1 MDKKRIAAL
10 AAAAWMACMP
20 LESGMNA
27 FRLAHAEGTADEAEP
42 EATPTSE
49 PTEEP
54 EATPTPMPTE
64 EPEATPTP
72 EPTEEPEATPT
83 SEPTE
88 EPEATPTPEPTEEP
102 GATPTP
108 MPTEEPEATS
118 APEED
123 DWKPHGEAWAILEDG
138 TKLDGRL
145 QDILNA
151 LSGKERED
159 EEAEVFIRTRDML
172 VVSGIDEE
180 IFDRVTL
187 SPDEEVFDPE
197 KAYYVEWQIQDAVPL
212 GAEDEPTLPPIVV
225 YVTREGADKPNIGD
239 ATPAPTET
247 PAPTDEPTQ
256 TPNET
261 PAPTDEPTQTPTE
274 TPAPTEAPTQAPTE
288 TPAPTEAPTQTPSET
303 PAPTQTPTETP
314 APTGMTLE
322 VTADDY
328 EPGIWTNHPP
338 VFTLSGIPEGS
349 DEYVYGVFVCNERL
363 ILLAKDTD
371 SYVPTEEGLTSVRFA
386 ILDMMGDV
394 VALSDQYDLMLDL
407 SAPDGPYL
415 SGVDYCDTVCYIE
428 ASDSLS
434 GLSDI
439 SYDEGETWEPYIEYE
454 DGLSIVGEKG
464 DTIEAGTIWVR
475 DIAGNISVNAEEF
488 TFGKRKKTGGTGGT
502 GTKPIKHVKETMDYS
517 KANYNALELKFSDEP
532 QTQLVAG
539 EATLNLSLSE
549 GAGDAAKPFTAKLA
563 AWQTDEKAQDKPNAL
578 VLTAQAGEENS
589 TWRFSGDVYKLLN
602 NSGVDYLV
610 FSTGEYMTALP
621 TAGFTGGTQYG
632 KLKASG
638 VSTRKFEYTL
648 CQDEA
653 LRETTLS
660 VQVGGETYL
669 LEEDTAQ
676 PMYRYDVLVGTTDL
690 MKNPYESYKH
700 KEANP

>member
-1 MDKKRIAAL
+1 MNKKRIAVL

-27 FRLAHAEGTADEAEP
+27 FRLAHAEGTADEAEREATPEPMEEP
-42 EATPTSE
+42 EATPTPEPTEEPEATPTPE

-72 EPTEEPEATPT
+72 MPTEEPEATP
-83 SEPTE
+83 
-88 EPEATPTPEPTEEP
+88 
-102 GATPTP
+102 
-108 MPTEEPEATS
+108 

-123 DWKPHGEAWAILEDG
+123 DWKPHGEAWAILGDG

-145 QDILNA
+145 QDILNE

-197 KAYYVEWQIQDAVPL
+197 KAYYVEWQIQDAAPL
-212 GAEDEPTLPPIVV
+212 GAEDERTLPSIVV

-239 ATPAPTET
+239 ATPT
-247 PAPTDEPTQ
+247 
-256 TPNET
+256 
-261 PAPTDEPTQTPTE
+261 
-274 TPAPTEAPTQAPTE
+274 PTE
-288 TPAPTEAPTQTPSET
+288 TPAPTEAPTQTPN
-303 PAPTQTPTETP
+303 ETP

-322 VTADDY
+322 VTADGY
-328 EPGIWTNHPP
+328 EPGIWTNNPP

-371 SYVPTEEGLTSVRFA
+371 FYVPTEEGLTSVRFA

-428 ASDSLS
+428 AYDSLS

-475 DIAGNISVNAEEF
+475 DVAGNISANAEEF

-539 EATLNLSLSE
+539 ETTLNLSLSE

-660 VQVGGETYL
+660 VQVEGETYL

>member
-1 MDKKRIAAL
+1 
-10 AAAAWMACMP
+10 
-20 LESGMNA
+20 
-27 FRLAHAEGTADEAEP
+27 
-42 EATPTSE
+42 
-49 PTEEP
+49 
-54 EATPTPMPTE
+54 
-64 EPEATPTP
+64 
-72 EPTEEPEATPT
+72 
-83 SEPTE
+83 
-88 EPEATPTPEPTEEP
+88 
-102 GATPTP
+102 
-108 MPTEEPEATS
+108 
-118 APEED
+118 
-123 DWKPHGEAWAILEDG
+123 
-138 TKLDGRL
+138 
-145 QDILNA
+145 
-151 LSGKERED
+151 
-159 EEAEVFIRTRDML
+159 
-172 VVSGIDEE
+172 
-180 IFDRVTL
+180 
-187 SPDEEVFDPE
+187 
-197 KAYYVEWQIQDAVPL
+197 
-212 GAEDEPTLPPIVV
+212 
-225 YVTREGADKPNIGD
+225 
-239 ATPAPTET
+239 
-247 PAPTDEPTQ
+247 
-256 TPNET
+256 
-261 PAPTDEPTQTPTE
+261 
-274 TPAPTEAPTQAPTE
+274 
-288 TPAPTEAPTQTPSET
+288 
-303 PAPTQTPTETP
+303 
-314 APTGMTLE
+314 MTLE
-322 VTADDY
+322 VTADGY
-328 EPGIWTNHPP
+328 EPGIWTNNPP

-475 DIAGNISVNAEEF
+475 DVAGNISANAEEF

-660 VQVGGETYL
+660 VQVEGETYL

>member
-1 MDKKRIAAL
+1 MNKKRIAVL

-27 FRLAHAEGTADEAEP
+27 FRLAHAEGTADEAEREATPEPTEEPEATPEPTEEP
-42 EATPTSE
+42 EATPTPE

-64 EPEATPTP
+64 EPEATP
-72 EPTEEPEATPT
+72 
-83 SEPTE
+83 
-88 EPEATPTPEPTEEP
+88 
-102 GATPTP
+102 
-108 MPTEEPEATS
+108 

-145 QDILNA
+145 QDILNE

-197 KAYYVEWQIQDAVPL
+197 KAYYVEWQIQDAAPF
-212 GAEDEPTLPPIVV
+212 GAEDERTLPSIVV

-239 ATPAPTET
+239 ATPAPTEAPTET
-247 PAPTDEPTQ
+247 PAPTEAPTQ
-256 TPNET
+256 TPTETPVPTEAPTQTPTET

-274 TPAPTEAPTQAPTE
+274 TPAPTEAPTQ
-288 TPAPTEAPTQTPSET
+288 TPN
-303 PAPTQTPTETP
+303 ETP

-322 VTADDY
+322 VTADGY
-328 EPGIWTNHPP
+328 EPGIWTNNPP

-371 SYVPTEEGLTSVRFA
+371 FYVPTEEGLTSVRFA

-428 ASDSLS
+428 AYDSLS

-488 TFGKRKKTGGTGGT
+488 TFGKRKRTGGTGGT

-539 EATLNLSLSE
+539 ETTLNLSLSE

-660 VQVGGETYL
+660 VQVEGETYL

>member
-27 FRLAHAEGTADEAEP
+27 FRLAHAEGTVDEAEP

-54 EATPTPMPTE
+54 EATPTPEPTE

-102 GATPTP
+102 EATPTP

-145 QDILNA
+145 QDILNE

-212 GAEDEPTLPPIVV
+212 GAEDERTLPSIVV

-247 PAPTDEPTQ
+247 PAPTDAPTQ
-256 TPNET
+256 NPEAT
-261 PAPTDEPTQTPTE
+261 PAPTDAPTQSPE
-274 TPAPTEAPTQAPTE
+274 ATPAPTDAPTQNPEA
-288 TPAPTEAPTQTPSET
+288 TPAPTDA
-303 PAPTQTPTETP
+303 PTETP

-328 EPGIWTNHPP
+328 EPGVWTNHPP

-386 ILDMMGDV
+386 ILDLMGDV

-475 DIAGNISVNAEEF
+475 DVAGNISANAEEF

-660 VQVGGETYL
+660 VQVEGETYL

>member
-1 MDKKRIAAL
+1 MDKKRMAAL
-10 AAAAWMACMP
+10 AAAALMACAP
-20 LESGMNA
+20 FESG
-27 FRLAHAEGTADEAEP
+27 AHAFGAALAESTADEAER
-42 EATPTSE
+42 EATPE
-49 PTEEP
+49 PTAEP
-54 EATPTPMPTE
+54 EETPTPEPME

-72 EPTEEPEATPT
+72 EPTEEPE
-83 SEPTE
+83 
-88 EPEATPTPEPTEEP
+88 
-102 GATPTP
+102 ATPTP

-145 QDILNA
+145 QDILNE

-212 GAEDEPTLPPIVV
+212 GAEDEQTLPPIVV
-225 YVTREGADKPNIGD
+225 YVTRDGADKPVVD
-239 ATPAPTET
+239 APSPAPTDEPTQEPDET

-256 TPNET
+256 APDET
-261 PAPTDEPTQTPTE
+261 PAPTDEPTQEPDE
-274 TPAPTEAPTQAPTE
+274 TPAPTDEPTQEPDGTPAPTDEPTQAPDE
-288 TPAPTEAPTQTPSET
+288 TPTPE
-303 PAPTQTPTETP
+303 PTETP
-314 APTGMTLE
+314 ESGMTLE
-322 VTADDY
+322 VTADGY
-328 EPGIWTNHPP
+328 EPDVWTNSAPL
-338 VFTLSGIPEGS
+338 FRLSGIPEGS

-386 ILDMMGDV
+386 ILDLMGDV
-394 VALSDQYDLMLDL
+394 VALSDQYDLMLDFT
-407 SAPDGPYL
+407 APDGPYL
-415 SGVDYCDTVCYIE
+415 SGVDYSDTVCFIDVY
-428 ASDSLS
+428 DGLS
-434 GLSDI
+434 GLSEI

-454 DGLSIVGEKG
+454 DGLSMIGEKG
-464 DTIEAGTIWVR
+464 ETIEAGTIWVR
-475 DIAGNISVNAEEF
+475 DIAGNISSNAEEF

-539 EATLNLSLSE
+539 ETTLNLSLNE
-549 GAGDAAKPFTAKLA
+549 GSGDTAKPFTAKLA

-660 VQVGGETYL
+660 VQVEGETYL

-700 KEANP
+700 KEADE

>member
-1 MDKKRIAAL
+1 MNKKRIAVL

-27 FRLAHAEGTADEAEP
+27 FRLAHAEGTADEAER
-42 EATPTSE
+42 EATPE

-72 EPTEEPEATPT
+72 
-83 SEPTE
+83 
-88 EPEATPTPEPTEEP
+88 
-102 GATPTP
+102 
-108 MPTEEPEATS
+108 MPTEEPKATP

-123 DWKPHGEAWAILEDG
+123 DWKPHGEAWAILGDG

-145 QDILNA
+145 QDILNE

-197 KAYYVEWQIQDAVPL
+197 KAYYVEWQIQDAAPL
-212 GAEDEPTLPPIVV
+212 GAEDERTLPSIVV

-239 ATPAPTET
+239 ATPAPT
-247 PAPTDEPTQ
+247 DE
-256 TPNET
+256 
-261 PAPTDEPTQTPTE
+261 
-274 TPAPTEAPTQAPTE
+274 
-288 TPAPTEAPTQTPSET
+288 
-303 PAPTQTPTETP
+303 PTQTPTETP

-322 VTADDY
+322 VTADGY
-328 EPGIWTNHPP
+328 EPGIWTNNPP

-371 SYVPTEEGLTSVRFA
+371 FYVPTEEGLTSVRFA

-428 ASDSLS
+428 AYDSLS

-475 DIAGNISVNAEEF
+475 DVAGNISVNAEEF

-660 VQVGGETYL
+660 VQVEGETYL

>member
-1 MDKKRIAAL
+1 MNKKRIAVL

-27 FRLAHAEGTADEAEP
+27 FRLAHAEGTADEAER
-42 EATPTSE
+42 EATPE

-54 EATPTPMPTE
+54 EATPTPMPTEESEATPTPEPTE

-72 EPTEEPEATPT
+72 EPTEEPEATL
-83 SEPTE
+83 
-88 EPEATPTPEPTEEP
+88 
-102 GATPTP
+102 TP

-123 DWKPHGEAWAILEDG
+123 DWKPHGEAWAILGDG

-145 QDILNA
+145 QDILNE

-197 KAYYVEWQIQDAVPL
+197 KAYYVEWQIQDAAPL
-212 GAEDEPTLPPIVV
+212 GAEDERTLPSIVV

-239 ATPAPTET
+239 ATPAPTE
-247 PAPTDEPTQ
+247 APTQ
-256 TPNET
+256 TPTET

-274 TPAPTEAPTQAPTE
+274 TPAPTDE
-288 TPAPTEAPTQTPSET
+288 PTQTPSET
-303 PAPTQTPTETP
+303 PAPTDEPTQTPTETP

-322 VTADDY
+322 VTADGY
-328 EPGIWTNHPP
+328 EPGIWTNNPP

-349 DEYVYGVFVCNERL
+349 NEYVYGVFVCNERL

-488 TFGKRKKTGGTGGT
+488 TFGKRKRTGGTGGT

-539 EATLNLSLSE
+539 ETTLNLSLSE

-660 VQVGGETYL
+660 VQVEGETYL

>member
-1 MDKKRIAAL
+1 MNKKRIAVL

-27 FRLAHAEGTADEAEP
+27 FRLAHAEGTADEAER
-42 EATPTSE
+42 EATPE
-49 PTEEP
+49 
-54 EATPTPMPTE
+54 PTE

-83 SEPTE
+83 PEPTE
-88 EPEATPTPEPTEEP
+88 EPEATPTFEPTEEP
-102 GATPTP
+102 EATPTP

-145 QDILNA
+145 QDILNE

-187 SPDEEVFDPE
+187 SPDAEVFDPE
-197 KAYYVEWQIQDAVPL
+197 KAYYVEWQIQDAAPL
-212 GAEDEPTLPPIVV
+212 GAEDERTLPSIVV

-239 ATPAPTET
+239 AAPAPTV
-247 PAPTDEPTQ
+247 APTQ
-256 TPNET
+256 T
-261 PAPTDEPTQTPTE
+261 
-274 TPAPTEAPTQAPTE
+274 PTE

-303 PAPTQTPTETP
+303 PAPTDAPTQTPTETP

-322 VTADDY
+322 VTADGY
-328 EPGIWTNHPP
+328 EPGIWTNNPP

-349 DEYVYGVFVCNERL
+349 NEYVYGVFVCNERL

-428 ASDSLS
+428 AYDSLS

-488 TFGKRKKTGGTGGT
+488 TFGKRKRTGGTGGT

-539 EATLNLSLSE
+539 ETTLNLSLSE

-700 KEANP
+700 KEADP

>member
-1 MDKKRIAAL
+1 MNKKRIAVL

-27 FRLAHAEGTADEAEP
+27 FRLAHAEGTADEAEREVTP
-42 EATPTSE
+42 E
-49 PTEEP
+49 
-54 EATPTPMPTE
+54 PTE

-83 SEPTE
+83 PEPTE
-88 EPEATPTPEPTEEP
+88 EPE
-102 GATPTP
+102 ATPTP

-123 DWKPHGEAWAILEDG
+123 DWKPHGEAWAILGDG

-145 QDILNA
+145 QDILNE

-197 KAYYVEWQIQDAVPL
+197 KAYYVEWQIQDAAPL
-212 GAEDEPTLPPIVV
+212 GAEDERTLPSIVV

-239 ATPAPTET
+239 ATPAPTEAPTQTPTKTPAPTEAPTQTPTQTPTET

-274 TPAPTEAPTQAPTE
+274 TL
-288 TPAPTEAPTQTPSET
+288 APTEAPTQTPSET
-303 PAPTQTPTETP
+303 PAPT
-314 APTGMTLE
+314 GMTLE
-322 VTADDY
+322 VTADGY
-328 EPGIWTNHPP
+328 EPGIWTNNPP

-415 SGVDYCDTVCYIE
+415 SGVGYCDTVCYIE

-475 DIAGNISVNAEEF
+475 DVAGNISVNAEEF

-539 EATLNLSLSE
+539 ETTLNLSLSE

-660 VQVGGETYL
+660 VQVEGETYL

>member
-1 MDKKRIAAL
+1 MNKKRIAVL

-27 FRLAHAEGTADEAEP
+27 FRLAHAEGTADEAER
-42 EATPTSE
+42 EATPE
-49 PTEEP
+49 P
-54 EATPTPMPTE
+54 M
-64 EPEATPTP
+64 
-72 EPTEEPEATPT
+72 EEPEATPT

-102 GATPTP
+102 EATPAPEPTEEPKATPTP

-123 DWKPHGEAWAILEDG
+123 DWKPHGEAWAILGDG

-145 QDILNA
+145 QDILNE

-197 KAYYVEWQIQDAVPL
+197 KAYYVEWQIQDAAPL
-212 GAEDEPTLPPIVV
+212 GAEDERTLPSIVV

-239 ATPAPTET
+239 ATPAPTE
-247 PAPTDEPTQ
+247 APTQ
-256 TPNET
+256 TPTET

-274 TPAPTEAPTQAPTE
+274 TPAPTDEPTQTPTE
-288 TPAPTEAPTQTPSET
+288 TPAPTD
-303 PAPTQTPTETP
+303 APTQTPTETP

-322 VTADDY
+322 VTADGY
-328 EPGIWTNHPP
+328 EPGIWTNNPP

-349 DEYVYGVFVCNERL
+349 NEYVYGVFVCNERL

-386 ILDMMGDV
+386 ILDLMGDV

-428 ASDSLS
+428 AYDSLS

-488 TFGKRKKTGGTGGT
+488 TFGKRKRTGGTGGT

-539 EATLNLSLSE
+539 ETTLNLSLSE

-610 FSTGEYMTALP
+610 FSTGKYMTALP

-660 VQVGGETYL
+660 VQVEGETYL

>member
-1 MDKKRIAAL
+1 MNKKRIAVL

-20 LESGMNA
+20 LESGMSA
-27 FRLAHAEGTADEAEP
+27 FRLAHAEGTADEAEREVTP
-42 EATPTSE
+42 E
-49 PTEEP
+49 
-54 EATPTPMPTE
+54 PTE

-72 EPTEEPEATPT
+72 EPTEEPEATPAP
-83 SEPTE
+83 EPTEEPEATPTPELTE

-102 GATPTP
+102 KATPTP

-118 APEED
+118 APEDD

-145 QDILNA
+145 QDILNE

-197 KAYYVEWQIQDAVPL
+197 KAYYVEWQIQDAAPL
-212 GAEDEPTLPPIVV
+212 GAEDERTLPSIVV

-239 ATPAPTET
+239 ATPAPTE
-247 PAPTDEPTQ
+247 APTQ
-256 TPNET
+256 TPTET

-274 TPAPTEAPTQAPTE
+274 TPAPTEAPTQ
-288 TPAPTEAPTQTPSET
+288 TPN
-303 PAPTQTPTETP
+303 ETP

-322 VTADDY
+322 VTADGY
-328 EPGIWTNHPP
+328 EPGIWTNNPP

-386 ILDMMGDV
+386 ILDLMGDV

-475 DIAGNISVNAEEF
+475 DVAGNISVNAEEF
-488 TFGKRKKTGGTGGT
+488 TFGKRKRTGGTDGT

-660 VQVGGETYL
+660 VQVEGETYL

>member
-1 MDKKRIAAL
+1 MNKKRIAVL

-20 LESGMNA
+20 LESGMSA
-27 FRLAHAEGTADEAEP
+27 FRLAHAEGTADEAER
-42 EATPTSE
+42 EATPE
-49 PTEEP
+49 
-54 EATPTPMPTE
+54 PTE

-88 EPEATPTPEPTEEP
+88 EPKATPTPEPTEEP
-102 GATPTP
+102 EATPTP
-108 MPTEEPEATS
+108 EPTEEPEATS

-145 QDILNA
+145 QDILNE

-172 VVSGIDEE
+172 VVSGIDEK

-197 KAYYVEWQIQDAVPL
+197 KAYYVEWQIQDAAPF
-212 GAEDEPTLPPIVV
+212 GAEDERTLPSIVV

-239 ATPAPTET
+239 ATPAPTDEPTQTPTET
-247 PAPTDEPTQ
+247 PAPTEAPTQ

-274 TPAPTEAPTQAPTE
+274 TPAPTD
-288 TPAPTEAPTQTPSET
+288 
-303 PAPTQTPTETP
+303 APTQTPTETP

-322 VTADDY
+322 VTADGY
-328 EPGIWTNHPP
+328 EPGIWTNNPP

-371 SYVPTEEGLTSVRFA
+371 FYVPTEEGLTSVRFA
-386 ILDMMGDV
+386 ILDLMGDV

-428 ASDSLS
+428 AYDSLS

-488 TFGKRKKTGGTGGT
+488 TFGKRKRTGGTGGT

-539 EATLNLSLSE
+539 ETTLNLSLSE

-578 VLTAQAGEENS
+578 VLTAKAGEENS

-660 VQVGGETYL
+660 VQVEGETYL

>member
-1 MDKKRIAAL
+1 MNKKRIAVL

-27 FRLAHAEGTADEAEP
+27 FRLAHAEGTADEAEREATPEPTEEP
-42 EATPTSE
+42 EATPTPEPTEEPEATPTPE

-64 EPEATPTP
+64 EPEATP
-72 EPTEEPEATPT
+72 
-83 SEPTE
+83 
-88 EPEATPTPEPTEEP
+88 
-102 GATPTP
+102 
-108 MPTEEPEATS
+108 

-123 DWKPHGEAWAILEDG
+123 DWKPHGEAWAILGDG

-145 QDILNA
+145 QDILNE

-172 VVSGIDEE
+172 VVSGIDEK

-197 KAYYVEWQIQDAVPL
+197 KAYYVEWQIQDAAPF
-212 GAEDEPTLPPIVV
+212 GAEDERTLPSIVV

-256 TPNET
+256 TPTETPAPTDKPTQTPTET

-274 TPAPTEAPTQAPTE
+274 TPAPTD
-288 TPAPTEAPTQTPSET
+288 
-303 PAPTQTPTETP
+303 APTQTPTETP

-322 VTADDY
+322 VTADGY
-328 EPGIWTNHPP
+328 EPGIWTNNSP
-338 VFTLSGIPEGS
+338 VFALSGIPEGS

-428 ASDSLS
+428 AYDSLS

-488 TFGKRKKTGGTGGT
+488 TFGKRKRTGGTGGT

-539 EATLNLSLSE
+539 ETTLNLSLSE
-549 GAGDAAKPFTAKLA
+549 GADDAAKPFTAKLA

-660 VQVGGETYL
+660 VQVEGETYL

>member
-1 MDKKRIAAL
+1 MNKKRIAVL

-27 FRLAHAEGTADEAEP
+27 FRLAHAEGTADEAEREATPEPTEGPETMPTPEPTEEP
-42 EATPTSE
+42 EATPIPEPTE
-49 PTEEP
+49 EPKATPTPMPTEEP

-64 EPEATPTP
+64 EPEATH
-72 EPTEEPEATPT
+72 
-83 SEPTE
+83 
-88 EPEATPTPEPTEEP
+88 
-102 GATPTP
+102 
-108 MPTEEPEATS
+108 

-123 DWKPHGEAWAILEDG
+123 DWKPHGEAWAILGDG

-145 QDILNA
+145 QDILNE

-197 KAYYVEWQIQDAVPL
+197 KAYYVEWQIQDAAPL
-212 GAEDEPTLPPIVV
+212 GAEDERTLPSILV

-247 PAPTDEPTQ
+247 PAPTD
-256 TPNET
+256 
-261 PAPTDEPTQTPTE
+261 APTQTPTE
-274 TPAPTEAPTQAPTE
+274 TPAPTEAPTQTPNE
-288 TPAPTEAPTQTPSET
+288 TPAPTVAPTQTPSET
-303 PAPTQTPTETP
+303 SAPTEAPTQTPTETP

-322 VTADDY
+322 VTADGY
-328 EPGIWTNHPP
+328 EPGIWTNNPP

-349 DEYVYGVFVCNERL
+349 GEYVYGVFVCNERL

-386 ILDMMGDV
+386 ILDLMGDV

-488 TFGKRKKTGGTGGT
+488 TFGKRKRTGGTGGT

-539 EATLNLSLSE
+539 ETTLNLSLSE

-700 KEANP
+700 KEADP

>member
-27 FRLAHAEGTADEAEP
+27 FRLAHAEGTADEAER
-42 EATPTSE
+42 EATPE
-49 PTEEP
+49 
-54 EATPTPMPTE
+54 PTE

-83 SEPTE
+83 PEPTEKPEATPTPEPTEEPEATPEPTE

-102 GATPTP
+102 KATP
-108 MPTEEPEATS
+108 AL
-118 APEED
+118 EED
-123 DWKPHGEAWAILEDG
+123 DWKPHGEAWAILGDG

-145 QDILNA
+145 QDILNE

-197 KAYYVEWQIQDAVPL
+197 KAYYVEWQIQDAALFGV
-212 GAEDEPTLPPIVV
+212 EDERTLPSIVV

-239 ATPAPTET
+239 AAPAPTE
-247 PAPTDEPTQ
+247 A
-256 TPNET
+256 
-261 PAPTDEPTQTPTE
+261 PTQTPTE
-274 TPAPTEAPTQAPTE
+274 TPAPTEAPTQTPTE
-288 TPAPTEAPTQTPSET
+288 TPAPTDEPTQTPSEM
-303 PAPTQTPTETP
+303 P

-322 VTADDY
+322 VTADGY
-328 EPGIWTNHPP
+328 EPDVWTNQPP

-428 ASDSLS
+428 AYDSLS

-488 TFGKRKKTGGTGGT
+488 TFGKRKRTGGTGGT

-539 EATLNLSLSE
+539 ETTLNLSLSE

-700 KEANP
+700 KEADP

>member
-1 MDKKRIAAL
+1 MNKKRIAVL

-27 FRLAHAEGTADEAEP
+27 FRLAHAEGTADEAER
-42 EATPTSE
+42 EA
-49 PTEEP
+49 
-54 EATPTPMPTE
+54 
-64 EPEATPTP
+64 TP

-102 GATPTP
+102 EATPTPEPTEEPEAAPTP
-108 MPTEEPEATS
+108 MPTEEPEATP

-145 QDILNA
+145 QDILNE

-180 IFDRVTL
+180 IFDRVTF

-197 KAYYVEWQIQDAVPL
+197 KAYYVEWQIQDAAPL
-212 GAEDEPTLPPIVV
+212 GAEDERTLPSIVV

-239 ATPAPTET
+239 AAPAPTET
-247 PAPTDEPTQ
+247 
-256 TPNET
+256 
-261 PAPTDEPTQTPTE
+261 PTQTPTE
-274 TPAPTEAPTQAPTE
+274 TPVPTEAPTQTPTE
-288 TPAPTEAPTQTPSET
+288 TPVPTEAPTQTPSET
-303 PAPTQTPTETP
+303 PAPTDEPTQIPTETP
-314 APTGMTLE
+314 TPTVAPTQTPNETPTPTGMTLE
-322 VTADDY
+322 VTADGY
-328 EPGIWTNHPP
+328 EPGIWTNNPP
-338 VFTLSGIPEGS
+338 VFTLSGITEGS

-475 DIAGNISVNAEEF
+475 DVAGNISVNAEEF

-660 VQVGGETYL
+660 VQVEGETYL

>member
-1 MDKKRIAAL
+1 MNKKRIAVL

-27 FRLAHAEGTADEAEP
+27 FRLAHAEGTADEAER
-42 EATPTSE
+42 EA
-49 PTEEP
+49 
-54 EATPTPMPTE
+54 
-64 EPEATPTP
+64 TP
-72 EPTEEPEATPT
+72 EPTEEPEATPMP
-83 SEPTE
+83 ELTE
-88 EPEATPTPEPTEEP
+88 EPEATPTSE
-102 GATPTP
+102 
-108 MPTEEPEATS
+108 PTEEPEATS

-123 DWKPHGEAWAILEDG
+123 DWKPHGEAWAILGDG

-145 QDILNA
+145 QDILNE

-180 IFDRVTL
+180 IFERVTL

-197 KAYYVEWQIQDAVPL
+197 KAYYVEWQIQDAAPF
-212 GAEDEPTLPPIVV
+212 GAEDERTLPPIVV

-239 ATPAPTET
+239 ATPAPTQSPEAT
-247 PAPTDEPTQ
+247 PAPTDAPTQ
-256 TPNET
+256 NPEAT
-261 PAPTDEPTQTPTE
+261 PAPTD
-274 TPAPTEAPTQAPTE
+274 APTE
-288 TPAPTEAPTQTPSET
+288 TPAPT
-303 PAPTQTPTETP
+303 
-314 APTGMTLE
+314 GVTLE

-328 EPGIWTNHPP
+328 EPGVWTNHPP

-349 DEYVYGVFVCNERL
+349 NEYVYGVFVCNERL

-371 SYVPTEEGLTSVRFA
+371 FYVPTEEGLTSVRFA

-428 ASDSLS
+428 AYDSLS

-475 DIAGNISVNAEEF
+475 DIAGNISANAEEF

-660 VQVGGETYL
+660 VQVEGETYL

-700 KEANP
+700 KEADQ

>member
-27 FRLAHAEGTADEAEP
+27 FRLAHAEGTADEAER
-42 EATPTSE
+42 EATPE
-49 PTEEP
+49 
-54 EATPTPMPTE
+54 PTE

-83 SEPTE
+83 PEPTE

-102 GATPTP
+102 EATPTP
-108 MPTEEPEATS
+108 MPTEEPKATP

-123 DWKPHGEAWAILEDG
+123 DWKPHGEAWAILGDG

-145 QDILNA
+145 QDILNE

-172 VVSGIDEE
+172 VVSGIDEK

-197 KAYYVEWQIQDAVPL
+197 KAYYVEWQIQDAAPF
-212 GAEDEPTLPPIVV
+212 GAEDERTLPSIVV

-239 ATPAPTET
+239 ATPAPTE
-247 PAPTDEPTQ
+247 APTQ
-256 TPNET
+256 TPTET

-274 TPAPTEAPTQAPTE
+274 TPAPTV
-288 TPAPTEAPTQTPSET
+288 APTQTPS
-303 PAPTQTPTETP
+303 ETP

-322 VTADDY
+322 VTADGY

-363 ILLAKDTD
+363 ILLAKDTE

-428 ASDSLS
+428 AYDSLS

-488 TFGKRKKTGGTGGT
+488 TFGKRKRTGGTGGT

-549 GAGDAAKPFTAKLA
+549 GTGDAVKPFTAKLA

-660 VQVGGETYL
+660 VQVEGETYL

>member
-1 MDKKRIAAL
+1 MNKKRIAAL

-27 FRLAHAEGTADEAEP
+27 FRLAHAEGTADEAER
-42 EATPTSE
+42 EATPE
-49 PTEEP
+49 
-54 EATPTPMPTE
+54 PTE

-88 EPEATPTPEPTEEP
+88 APE
-102 GATPTP
+102 ATPTP

-145 QDILNA
+145 QDILNV

-197 KAYYVEWQIQDAVPL
+197 KAYYVEWQIQDAAPL
-212 GAEDEPTLPPIVV
+212 GAEDERTLPSIVV

-239 ATPAPTET
+239 ATPTPT
-247 PAPTDEPTQ
+247 
-256 TPNET
+256 ET

-274 TPAPTEAPTQAPTE
+274 TPAPTEAPTQTPTE
-288 TPAPTEAPTQTPSET
+288 TPAPTE
-303 PAPTQTPTETP
+303 APTQTPTETP

-322 VTADDY
+322 VTADGY
-328 EPGIWTNHPP
+328 EPGIWTNNPP

-349 DEYVYGVFVCNERL
+349 SEYVYGVFVCNERL

-428 ASDSLS
+428 AYDSLS

-475 DIAGNISVNAEEF
+475 DVAGNISVNAEEF

-539 EATLNLSLSE
+539 ETTLNLSLSE

-660 VQVGGETYL
+660 VQVEGETYL

>member
-1 MDKKRIAAL
+1 MNKKRIAVL

-27 FRLAHAEGTADEAEP
+27 FRLAHAEGTADEAAR
-42 EATPTSE
+42 EATPE
-49 PTEEP
+49 
-54 EATPTPMPTE
+54 PTE

-83 SEPTE
+83 PEPTE
-88 EPEATPTPEPTEEP
+88 EPEATPTPMPTEEP
-102 GATPTP
+102 KATPAP
-108 MPTEEPEATS
+108 EPTEEPEATP

-123 DWKPHGEAWAILEDG
+123 DWKPHGEAWAILGDG

-145 QDILNA
+145 QDILNE

-172 VVSGIDEE
+172 VVSGIGEE

-197 KAYYVEWQIQDAVPL
+197 KAYYVEWQIQDAAQL
-212 GAEDEPTLPPIVV
+212 GAEDERTLPSIVV

-256 TPNET
+256 TPTETPAPTDEPTQTPSET

-274 TPAPTEAPTQAPTE
+274 TPAPTEAPTQ
-288 TPAPTEAPTQTPSET
+288 
-303 PAPTQTPTETP
+303 TPTETP

-322 VTADDY
+322 VTADGY

-349 DEYVYGVFVCNERL
+349 NEYVYGVFVCNERL

-539 EATLNLSLSE
+539 ETTLNLSLSE

-660 VQVGGETYL
+660 VQVEGETYL

>member
-1 MDKKRIAAL
+1 MNKKRIAAL

-27 FRLAHAEGTADEAEP
+27 FCLAHAEGTADEAER
-42 EATPTSE
+42 EATPE
-49 PTEEP
+49 
-54 EATPTPMPTE
+54 PTE

-83 SEPTE
+83 PEPTE
-88 EPEATPTPEPTEEP
+88 EPEATPTP
-102 GATPTP
+102 
-108 MPTEEPEATS
+108 MPTEEPKATP

-123 DWKPHGEAWAILEDG
+123 DWKPHGEAWAILGDG

-145 QDILNA
+145 QDILNE

-197 KAYYVEWQIQDAVPL
+197 KAYYVEWQIQDAAPF
-212 GAEDEPTLPPIVV
+212 GAEDERTLPSILV

-239 ATPAPTET
+239 ATPAPTDAPTQSPEAT
-247 PAPTDEPTQ
+247 PAPTDAPTQ
-256 TPNET
+256 SPEAT
-261 PAPTDEPTQTPTE
+261 PAPTDAPTQNPE
-274 TPAPTEAPTQAPTE
+274 ATPAPTEAPTQ
-288 TPAPTEAPTQTPSET
+288 S
-303 PAPTQTPTETP
+303 PTETP
-314 APTGMTLE
+314 APTGVTIE

-328 EPGIWTNHPP
+328 EPGVWTNHPP

-415 SGVDYCDTVCYIE
+415 SDVDYCDTVCYIE
-428 ASDSLS
+428 AYDSLS

-488 TFGKRKKTGGTGGT
+488 TFGKRKRTGGTGGT

-539 EATLNLSLSE
+539 ETTLNLSLSE

-700 KEANP
+700 KEADP

>member
-1 MDKKRIAAL
+1 MNKKRIAVL

-27 FRLAHAEGTADEAEP
+27 FCLAHAEGTADEAER
-42 EATPTSE
+42 EATPE

-54 EATPTPMPTE
+54 EATPTPEPTE

-88 EPEATPTPEPTEEP
+88 EPEATPT
-102 GATPTP
+102 A

-145 QDILNA
+145 QDILNK
-151 LSGKERED
+151 LSEKERED

-197 KAYYVEWQIQDAVPL
+197 KAYYVEWQIQDAAPL
-212 GAEDEPTLPPIVV
+212 GAEDERTLPSIVV

-239 ATPAPTET
+239 AA
-247 PAPTDEPTQ
+247 
-256 TPNET
+256 
-261 PAPTDEPTQTPTE
+261 
-274 TPAPTEAPTQAPTE
+274 
-288 TPAPTEAPTQTPSET
+288 PAPTEAPTQTPSET
-303 PAPTQTPTETP
+303 PAPT
-314 APTGMTLE
+314 GMTLE
-322 VTADDY
+322 VTADGY
-328 EPGIWTNHPP
+328 EPGIWTNNPP

-386 ILDMMGDV
+386 ILDLMGDV

-428 ASDSLS
+428 AYDSLS

-475 DIAGNISVNAEEF
+475 DIAGNISANAEEF

-660 VQVGGETYL
+660 VQVEGETYL

>member
-54 EATPTPMPTE
+54 EATPTSEPTE

-72 EPTEEPEATPT
+72 GPTEEPEATPT

-88 EPEATPTPEPTEEP
+88 EPEATPTP
-102 GATPTP
+102 
-108 MPTEEPEATS
+108 MPTEEPEATH

-123 DWKPHGEAWAILEDG
+123 DWKPHGEAWAILGDG

-145 QDILNA
+145 QDILNE

-212 GAEDEPTLPPIVV
+212 NAEDEPTLPPIVV

-239 ATPAPTET
+239 ATPAPTD
-247 PAPTDEPTQ
+247 APTQ
-256 TPNET
+256 T
-261 PAPTDEPTQTPTE
+261 
-274 TPAPTEAPTQAPTE
+274 PTE

-303 PAPTQTPTETP
+303 PAPTDAPTQNPEATPAPTDAPTQSPEATPAPTQTPTETP
-314 APTGMTLE
+314 APTGVTLE
-322 VTADDY
+322 VTADEY
-328 EPGIWTNHPP
+328 EPGVWTNNPP

-349 DEYVYGVFVCNERL
+349 GEYVYGVFVCNERL

-386 ILDMMGDV
+386 ILDLMGDV

-475 DIAGNISVNAEEF
+475 DVAGNISANAEEF
-488 TFGKRKKTGGTGGT
+488 TFGKRKRTGGTGGT

-539 EATLNLSLSE
+539 ETTLNLSLSE

-660 VQVGGETYL
+660 VQVEGETYL

>member
-1 MDKKRIAAL
+1 MNKKRIAVL

-27 FRLAHAEGTADEAEP
+27 FRLAHAEGTADEAER
-42 EATPTSE
+42 EATP
-49 PTEEP
+49 
-54 EATPTPMPTE
+54 
-64 EPEATPTP
+64 
-72 EPTEEPEATPT
+72 
-83 SEPTE
+83 EPTE
-88 EPEATPTPEPTEEP
+88 EPEATPTPEPTEDPE
-102 GATPTP
+102 ATPTP
-108 MPTEEPEATS
+108 EPTEEPETTS

-123 DWKPHGEAWAILEDG
+123 DWKPHGEAWAILGDG

-145 QDILNA
+145 QDILNE

-212 GAEDEPTLPPIVV
+212 GAEDERTLPSIVV
-225 YVTREGADKPNIGD
+225 YVTREGVDKPNIGD
-239 ATPAPTET
+239 AAPAPTE
-247 PAPTDEPTQ
+247 
-256 TPNET
+256 
-261 PAPTDEPTQTPTE
+261 
-274 TPAPTEAPTQAPTE
+274 
-288 TPAPTEAPTQTPSET
+288 
-303 PAPTQTPTETP
+303 APTQTPTETP

-322 VTADDY
+322 VTADGY
-328 EPGIWTNHPP
+328 EPGVWTNNPP

-428 ASDSLS
+428 AYDSLS

-475 DIAGNISVNAEEF
+475 DVAGNISVNAEEF

-539 EATLNLSLSE
+539 ETTLNLSLSE

-660 VQVGGETYL
+660 VQVEGETYL

>member
-1 MDKKRIAAL
+1 MNKKRIAVL

-27 FRLAHAEGTADEAEP
+27 FRLAHAEGTADEAEREATPEPTEEP
-42 EATPTSE
+42 EATPTPE
-49 PTEEP
+49 PTEEPEATPTAMPTEDP

-72 EPTEEPEATPT
+72 EPTEESKATP
-83 SEPTE
+83 
-88 EPEATPTPEPTEEP
+88 
-102 GATPTP
+102 
-108 MPTEEPEATS
+108 

-123 DWKPHGEAWAILEDG
+123 DWKPHGEAWAILGDG

-145 QDILNA
+145 QDILNE

-197 KAYYVEWQIQDAVPL
+197 KAYYVEWQIQDAAPL
-212 GAEDEPTLPPIVV
+212 GAEDERTLPSIVV

-256 TPNET
+256 TPSET
-261 PAPTDEPTQTPTE
+261 PT
-274 TPAPTEAPTQAPTE
+274 PTEAPTQTPTE

-303 PAPTQTPTETP
+303 PAPT
-314 APTGMTLE
+314 GMTLE
-322 VTADDY
+322 VTADGY
-328 EPGIWTNHPP
+328 EPGIWTNNPP

-349 DEYVYGVFVCNERL
+349 NEYVYGVFVCNERL

-428 ASDSLS
+428 AYDSLS

-488 TFGKRKKTGGTGGT
+488 TFGKRKRTGGTGAT

-539 EATLNLSLSE
+539 ETTLNLSLSE

-660 VQVGGETYL
+660 VQVEGETYL

>member
-1 MDKKRIAAL
+1 MNKKRIAVL

-27 FRLAHAEGTADEAEP
+27 FRLAHAEGTADEAER
-42 EATPTSE
+42 EATPE
-49 PTEEP
+49 
-54 EATPTPMPTE
+54 PTE

-88 EPEATPTPEPTEEP
+88 EPKATPTPEPTEEP
-102 GATPTP
+102 EATPTP
-108 MPTEEPEATS
+108 MPTEEPKATP

-145 QDILNA
+145 QDILNE
-151 LSGKERED
+151 LSGKEREH

-187 SPDEEVFDPE
+187 NPDEEVFDPE
-197 KAYYVEWQIQDAVPL
+197 KAYYVEWQIQNAAPL
-212 GAEDEPTLPPIVV
+212 GAEDERTLPSIVV

-239 ATPAPTET
+239 AAPAPTEAPTQTPTET

-261 PAPTDEPTQTPTE
+261 PAPTD
-274 TPAPTEAPTQAPTE
+274 A
-288 TPAPTEAPTQTPSET
+288 
-303 PAPTQTPTETP
+303 PTETP

-322 VTADDY
+322 VTADGY
-328 EPGIWTNHPP
+328 EPGIWTNNPP

-349 DEYVYGVFVCNERL
+349 NEYVYGVFVCNERL

-475 DIAGNISVNAEEF
+475 DIAGNISANAEEF

-549 GAGDAAKPFTAKLA
+549 GAGDAAKPFTAKLT

-660 VQVGGETYL
+660 VQVEGETYL

>member
-1 MDKKRIAAL
+1 MNKKRIAVL

-27 FRLAHAEGTADEAEP
+27 FCLAHAEGTADEAER
-42 EATPTSE
+42 EATPE
-49 PTEEP
+49 
-54 EATPTPMPTE
+54 PTE

-88 EPEATPTPEPTEEP
+88 EPEATPTP
-102 GATPTP
+102 
-108 MPTEEPEATS
+108 MPTEEPEATP

-145 QDILNA
+145 QDILNE
-151 LSGKERED
+151 LSRKERED

-197 KAYYVEWQIQDAVPL
+197 KAYYVEWQIQDAAPL
-212 GAEDEPTLPPIVV
+212 GAEDERTLPSIVV

-239 ATPAPTET
+239 ATPTPTET
-247 PAPTDEPTQ
+247 PAPTEAPTQ
-256 TPNET
+256 TPTET
-261 PAPTDEPTQTPTE
+261 PVPTEAPTQTPTE
-274 TPAPTEAPTQAPTE
+274 TPAPTEAPTQTPTE
-288 TPAPTEAPTQTPSET
+288 TSAPTDE
-303 PAPTQTPTETP
+303 PTQTPTETP

-322 VTADDY
+322 VTADGY
-328 EPGIWTNHPP
+328 EPGIWTNNPP

-349 DEYVYGVFVCNERL
+349 NEYVYGVFVCNERL

-371 SYVPTEEGLTSVRFA
+371 FYVPTEEGLTSVRFA

-428 ASDSLS
+428 AYDSLS

-475 DIAGNISVNAEEF
+475 DVAGNISVNAEEF

-539 EATLNLSLSE
+539 ETTLNLSLSE

-660 VQVGGETYL
+660 VQVEGETYL

>member
-1 MDKKRIAAL
+1 MNKKRIAVL

-27 FRLAHAEGTADEAEP
+27 FRLAHAEGTADEAER
-42 EATPTSE
+42 EA
-49 PTEEP
+49 
-54 EATPTPMPTE
+54 
-64 EPEATPTP
+64 TP

-102 GATPTP
+102 EATPTPEPTEEPEAAPTP
-108 MPTEEPEATS
+108 MPTEEPEATP

-123 DWKPHGEAWAILEDG
+123 DWKPHGEAWAILGDG

-145 QDILNA
+145 QDILNE

-197 KAYYVEWQIQDAVPL
+197 KAYYVEWQIQDAAPL
-212 GAEDEPTLPPIVV
+212 GAEDERTLPSIVV

-256 TPNET
+256 TPTET
-261 PAPTDEPTQTPTE
+261 PAPTDT
-274 TPAPTEAPTQAPTE
+274 
-288 TPAPTEAPTQTPSET
+288 PTQTPS
-303 PAPTQTPTETP
+303 ETP

-322 VTADDY
+322 VTADGY
-328 EPGIWTNHPP
+328 EPGIWMNNPP

-386 ILDMMGDV
+386 ILDLMGDV

-428 ASDSLS
+428 AYDSLS

-475 DIAGNISVNAEEF
+475 DVAGNISANAEEF

-660 VQVGGETYL
+660 VQVEGETYL

>member
-1 MDKKRIAAL
+1 MNKKRIAVL

-27 FRLAHAEGTADEAEP
+27 FRLAHAEGTADEAER
-42 EATPTSE
+42 EATPE
-49 PTEEP
+49 
-54 EATPTPMPTE
+54 PTE

-88 EPEATPTPEPTEEP
+88 EPEATPTSE
-102 GATPTP
+102 
-108 MPTEEPEATS
+108 PTEEPEATPTPEPTEEPKATP

-123 DWKPHGEAWAILEDG
+123 DWKPHGEAWAILGDG

-145 QDILNA
+145 QDILNE

-197 KAYYVEWQIQDAVPL
+197 KAYYVEWQIQDAAPL
-212 GAEDEPTLPPIVV
+212 GAENERTLPSIVV

-247 PAPTDEPTQ
+247 PTQ
-256 TPNET
+256 TPTET

-274 TPAPTEAPTQAPTE
+274 TPAPTDE
-288 TPAPTEAPTQTPSET
+288 PTQTPS
-303 PAPTQTPTETP
+303 ETP

-322 VTADDY
+322 VTADGY
-328 EPGIWTNHPP
+328 EPGIWTNNPP

-371 SYVPTEEGLTSVRFA
+371 FYVPTEEGLTSVRFA

-428 ASDSLS
+428 AYDSLS

-475 DIAGNISVNAEEF
+475 DVAGNISANAEEF

-660 VQVGGETYL
+660 VQVEGETYL

-700 KEANP
+700 KEANL

>member
-1 MDKKRIAAL
+1 MNKKRIAVL

-27 FRLAHAEGTADEAEP
+27 FRLAHAEGTADEAER
-42 EATPTSE
+42 EATPE
-49 PTEEP
+49 
-54 EATPTPMPTE
+54 PTE

-72 EPTEEPEATPT
+72 EPTEEPEATP
-83 SEPTE
+83 
-88 EPEATPTPEPTEEP
+88 
-102 GATPTP
+102 
-108 MPTEEPEATS
+108 

-123 DWKPHGEAWAILEDG
+123 DWKPHGEAWAILGDG

-145 QDILNA
+145 QDILNE

-159 EEAEVFIRTRDML
+159 EEVEVFIRTRDML
-172 VVSGIDEE
+172 VVSGMDEE
-180 IFDRVTL
+180 IFNRVTL

-212 GAEDEPTLPPIVV
+212 GAEDERTLPSIVV

-239 ATPAPTET
+239 AAP
-247 PAPTDEPTQ
+247 
-256 TPNET
+256 
-261 PAPTDEPTQTPTE
+261 
-274 TPAPTEAPTQAPTE
+274 APTE

-303 PAPTQTPTETP
+303 PTPTDAPMQTPTETPAPTDAPTQTPTETP
-314 APTGMTLE
+314 VPTDEPTQTPSETAVPTEAPTQTPNETPAPTGVTIE
-322 VTADDY
+322 VTADGY
-328 EPGIWTNHPP
+328 EPDVWTNNPP

-386 ILDMMGDV
+386 ILDLMGDV

-428 ASDSLS
+428 AYDSLS

-464 DTIEAGTIWVR
+464 DTLEAGTIWVR

-539 EATLNLSLSE
+539 ETTLNLSLSE

-660 VQVGGETYL
+660 VQVEGETYL

-700 KEANP
+700 KEADE

>member
-1 MDKKRIAAL
+1 MNKKRIAVL

-20 LESGMNA
+20 LESGMSA
-27 FRLAHAEGTADEAEP
+27 FRLAHAEGTADEAER
-42 EATPTSE
+42 EATPE
-49 PTEEP
+49 
-54 EATPTPMPTE
+54 PTE

-83 SEPTE
+83 PELTEEPEATPTPEPTE
-88 EPEATPTPEPTEEP
+88 EPEATPTPEPTEELE
-102 GATPTP
+102 ATP
-108 MPTEEPEATS
+108 

-145 QDILNA
+145 QDILNE

-172 VVSGIDEE
+172 VVSGIGEE

-197 KAYYVEWQIQDAVPL
+197 KAYYVEWQIQDAAPL
-212 GAEDEPTLPPIVV
+212 GAEDERTLPSIVV

-239 ATPAPTET
+239 ATPTPTET
-247 PAPTDEPTQ
+247 PAPTQ
-256 TPNET
+256 TPTET
-261 PAPTDEPTQTPTE
+261 PAPTQTPTE
-274 TPAPTEAPTQAPTE
+274 TPAPTEAPTQTPNE
-288 TPAPTEAPTQTPSET
+288 TPAPTVAPTQMPS
-303 PAPTQTPTETP
+303 ETP

-322 VTADDY
+322 VTADGY
-328 EPGIWTNHPP
+328 EPGIWTNNPP

-371 SYVPTEEGLTSVRFA
+371 FYVPTEEGLTSVRFA

-407 SAPDGPYL
+407 SAPDGPYF

-475 DIAGNISVNAEEF
+475 DIAGNISANAEEF

-539 EATLNLSLSE
+539 ETTLNLSLSE

-660 VQVGGETYL
+660 VQVEGETYL

>member
-1 MDKKRIAAL
+1 MNKKRIAVL

-27 FRLAHAEGTADEAEP
+27 FRLAHAEGTADEAER
-42 EATPTSE
+42 EA
-49 PTEEP
+49 
-54 EATPTPMPTE
+54 
-64 EPEATPTP
+64 TP

-88 EPEATPTPEPTEEP
+88 EPEATPTPEPTEDPE
-102 GATPTP
+102 ATPTP
-108 MPTEEPEATS
+108 TPTEEPEATPTPEPTEEPKATP

-123 DWKPHGEAWAILEDG
+123 DWKPHGEAWAILGDG

-145 QDILNA
+145 QDILNE

-172 VVSGIDEE
+172 IVSGIDEE

-197 KAYYVEWQIQDAVPL
+197 KAYYVEWQIQDAAPL
-212 GAEDEPTLPPIVV
+212 GAEDERTLPSIVV

-239 ATPAPTET
+239 ATPAPTEAPTQTPTET
-247 PAPTDEPTQ
+247 PAPTEAPTQ

-261 PAPTDEPTQTPTE
+261 PAPTDEPTQTPTD
-274 TPAPTEAPTQAPTE
+274 TL
-288 TPAPTEAPTQTPSET
+288 APTEAPTQTPSET
-303 PAPTQTPTETP
+303 PAPT
-314 APTGMTLE
+314 GMTLE
-322 VTADDY
+322 VTADGY
-328 EPGIWTNHPP
+328 EPGIWTNNPP

-386 ILDMMGDV
+386 ILDLMGDV

-428 ASDSLS
+428 AYDSLS

-475 DIAGNISVNAEEF
+475 DVAGNISVNAEEF
-488 TFGKRKKTGGTGGT
+488 TFGKRKRTGGTDGT

-660 VQVGGETYL
+660 VQVEGETYL

>member
-1 MDKKRIAAL
+1 MDKKRMAAL
-10 AAAAWMACMP
+10 AAAALMACAP
-20 LESGMNA
+20 FESG
-27 FRLAHAEGTADEAEP
+27 AHAFGAALAESTADEAER
-42 EATPTSE
+42 EATPE
-49 PTEEP
+49 PTVEP
-54 EATPTPMPTE
+54 EATPTPEPTV

-72 EPTEEPEATPT
+72 EPTEEPE
-83 SEPTE
+83 
-88 EPEATPTPEPTEEP
+88 
-102 GATPTP
+102 ATPTP

-145 QDILNA
+145 QDILNE

-212 GAEDEPTLPPIVV
+212 GAEDEQTLPPIVV
-225 YVTREGADKPNIGD
+225 YVTRDGADKPVVD
-239 ATPAPTET
+239 APSPAPTDEPTQEPDET

-256 TPNET
+256 APDET
-261 PAPTDEPTQTPTE
+261 PAPTDEPTQEPDE
-274 TPAPTEAPTQAPTE
+274 TPAPTDEPTQAPDE
-288 TPAPTEAPTQTPSET
+288 TPTPE
-303 PAPTQTPTETP
+303 PTETP
-314 APTGMTLE
+314 ESGMTLE
-322 VTADDY
+322 VTADGY
-328 EPGIWTNHPP
+328 EPDVWTNSAPL
-338 VFTLSGIPEGS
+338 FRLSGIPEGS

-386 ILDMMGDV
+386 ILDLMGDV
-394 VALSDQYDLMLDL
+394 VALSDQYDLMLDFT
-407 SAPDGPYL
+407 APDGPYL
-415 SGVDYCDTVCYIE
+415 SGVDYSDTVCFIDVY
-428 ASDSLS
+428 DGLS
-434 GLSDI
+434 GMSEI

-475 DIAGNISVNAEEF
+475 DIAGNISSNAEEF

-539 EATLNLSLSE
+539 ETTLNLSLSE
-549 GAGDAAKPFTAKLA
+549 GSGDTAKPFTAKLA

-660 VQVGGETYL
+660 VQVEGETYL

-700 KEANP
+700 KEADE

>member
-1 MDKKRIAAL
+1 
-10 AAAAWMACMP
+10 
-20 LESGMNA
+20 
-27 FRLAHAEGTADEAEP
+27 
-42 EATPTSE
+42 
-49 PTEEP
+49 
-54 EATPTPMPTE
+54 
-64 EPEATPTP
+64 
-72 EPTEEPEATPT
+72 
-83 SEPTE
+83 
-88 EPEATPTPEPTEEP
+88 
-102 GATPTP
+102 
-108 MPTEEPEATS
+108 
-118 APEED
+118 
-123 DWKPHGEAWAILEDG
+123 
-138 TKLDGRL
+138 
-145 QDILNA
+145 
-151 LSGKERED
+151 
-159 EEAEVFIRTRDML
+159 
-172 VVSGIDEE
+172 
-180 IFDRVTL
+180 
-187 SPDEEVFDPE
+187 
-197 KAYYVEWQIQDAVPL
+197 
-212 GAEDEPTLPPIVV
+212 
-225 YVTREGADKPNIGD
+225 
-239 ATPAPTET
+239 
-247 PAPTDEPTQ
+247 
-256 TPNET
+256 
-261 PAPTDEPTQTPTE
+261 
-274 TPAPTEAPTQAPTE
+274 
-288 TPAPTEAPTQTPSET
+288 
-303 PAPTQTPTETP
+303 
-314 APTGMTLE
+314 MTLE
-322 VTADDY
+322 VTADGY
-328 EPGIWTNHPP
+328 EPGVWTNNPP

-371 SYVPTEEGLTSVRFA
+371 FYVPTEEGLTSVRFA

-475 DIAGNISVNAEEF
+475 DVAGNISVNAEEF
-488 TFGKRKKTGGTGGT
+488 TFGKRKKTGGTDGT

-539 EATLNLSLSE
+539 ETTLNLSLSE

-660 VQVGGETYL
+660 VQVEGETYL

>member
-1 MDKKRIAAL
+1 MNKKRIAVL

-27 FRLAHAEGTADEAEP
+27 FRLAHAEGTADEAER
-42 EATPTSE
+42 EATPE
-49 PTEEP
+49 
-54 EATPTPMPTE
+54 PTE

-72 EPTEEPEATPT
+72 EPTEEPEATLTP
-83 SEPTE
+83 EPTE

-102 GATPTP
+102 KATPTFE
-108 MPTEEPEATS
+108 PTGEPEATP

-123 DWKPHGEAWAILEDG
+123 DWKPHGEAWAILGDG

-145 QDILNA
+145 QDILNE

-172 VVSGIDEE
+172 VVSGIDEK

-187 SPDEEVFDPE
+187 SPDAEVFDPE
-197 KAYYVEWQIQDAVPL
+197 KAYYVEWQIQDAAPL
-212 GAEDEPTLPPIVV
+212 GAEDERTLPSIVV

-239 ATPAPTET
+239 ATPAPTE
-247 PAPTDEPTQ
+247 A
-256 TPNET
+256 
-261 PAPTDEPTQTPTE
+261 PTQTPTE

-288 TPAPTEAPTQTPSET
+288 TPAPTDAPTQSPEAT
-303 PAPTQTPTETP
+303 PAPTDAPTQSPEATP

-322 VTADDY
+322 VTADGY
-328 EPGIWTNHPP
+328 EPGIWTNNPP

-488 TFGKRKKTGGTGGT
+488 TFGKRKRTGGTGGT

-539 EATLNLSLSE
+539 ETTLNLSLSE

-660 VQVGGETYL
+660 VQVEGETYL

>member
-1 MDKKRIAAL
+1 MNKKRIAVL

-27 FRLAHAEGTADEAEP
+27 FRLAHAEGTADEAER
-42 EATPTSE
+42 EA
-49 PTEEP
+49 
-54 EATPTPMPTE
+54 
-64 EPEATPTP
+64 TP

-102 GATPTP
+102 EATPTPEPTEEPEATPTP
-108 MPTEEPEATS
+108 MPTEEPKATP

-123 DWKPHGEAWAILEDG
+123 DWKPHGEAWAILGDG

-145 QDILNA
+145 QDILNE

-197 KAYYVEWQIQDAVPL
+197 KAYYVEWQIQDAAPL
-212 GAEDEPTLPPIVV
+212 GAEDERTLPSIVV

-256 TPNET
+256 TPTET
-261 PAPTDEPTQTPTE
+261 PAPTD
-274 TPAPTEAPTQAPTE
+274 
-288 TPAPTEAPTQTPSET
+288 
-303 PAPTQTPTETP
+303 APTQTPTETP

-322 VTADDY
+322 VTADGY
-328 EPGIWTNHPP
+328 EPGIWTNNPP
-338 VFTLSGIPEGS
+338 VFALSGIPEGS

-428 ASDSLS
+428 AYDSLS

-488 TFGKRKKTGGTGGT
+488 TFGKRKRTGGTGGT

-539 EATLNLSLSE
+539 ETTLNLSLSE
-549 GAGDAAKPFTAKLA
+549 GADDAAKPFTAKLA

-660 VQVGGETYL
+660 VQVEGETYL

>member
-1 MDKKRIAAL
+1 
-10 AAAAWMACMP
+10 
-20 LESGMNA
+20 
-27 FRLAHAEGTADEAEP
+27 
-42 EATPTSE
+42 
-49 PTEEP
+49 
-54 EATPTPMPTE
+54 
-64 EPEATPTP
+64 
-72 EPTEEPEATPT
+72 
-83 SEPTE
+83 
-88 EPEATPTPEPTEEP
+88 
-102 GATPTP
+102 
-108 MPTEEPEATS
+108 
-118 APEED
+118 
-123 DWKPHGEAWAILEDG
+123 
-138 TKLDGRL
+138 
-145 QDILNA
+145 
-151 LSGKERED
+151 
-159 EEAEVFIRTRDML
+159 
-172 VVSGIDEE
+172 
-180 IFDRVTL
+180 
-187 SPDEEVFDPE
+187 
-197 KAYYVEWQIQDAVPL
+197 
-212 GAEDEPTLPPIVV
+212 
-225 YVTREGADKPNIGD
+225 
-239 ATPAPTET
+239 
-247 PAPTDEPTQ
+247 
-256 TPNET
+256 
-261 PAPTDEPTQTPTE
+261 
-274 TPAPTEAPTQAPTE
+274 
-288 TPAPTEAPTQTPSET
+288 
-303 PAPTQTPTETP
+303 
-314 APTGMTLE
+314 MTLE
-322 VTADDY
+322 VTADGY
-328 EPGIWTNHPP
+328 EPGIWTNNPP

-371 SYVPTEEGLTSVRFA
+371 FYVPTEEGLTSVRFA

-475 DIAGNISVNAEEF
+475 DVAGNISANAEEF

-660 VQVGGETYL
+660 VQVEGETYL

>member
-1 MDKKRIAAL
+1 MNKKRIAVL

-27 FRLAHAEGTADEAEP
+27 FRLAHAEGTADEAER
-42 EATPTSE
+42 EATPE
-49 PTEEP
+49 
-54 EATPTPMPTE
+54 PTE

-83 SEPTE
+83 
-88 EPEATPTPEPTEEP
+88 PEPTEEP
-102 GATPTP
+102 KATPTP
-108 MPTEEPEATS
+108 MPTEEPEATP

-145 QDILNA
+145 QDILNE

-187 SPDEEVFDPE
+187 SPDAEVFDPE
-197 KAYYVEWQIQDAVPL
+197 KAYYVEWQIQDAAPL
-212 GAEDEPTLPPIVV
+212 GAEDERTLPSIVV

-239 ATPAPTET
+239 ATPAPT
-247 PAPTDEPTQ
+247 
-256 TPNET
+256 
-261 PAPTDEPTQTPTE
+261 DEPTQTPTE
-274 TPAPTEAPTQAPTE
+274 TPAPTD
-288 TPAPTEAPTQTPSET
+288 
-303 PAPTQTPTETP
+303 APTQTPTETP

-322 VTADDY
+322 VTADGY
-328 EPGIWTNHPP
+328 EPGIWTNNPP

-349 DEYVYGVFVCNERL
+349 NEYVYGVFVCNERL

-539 EATLNLSLSE
+539 ETTLNLSLSE